1 MNVTGHIEQ
10 DDLALYAMQ
19 LLPAD
24 ETATIAQH
32 LKGCAECRQELAAIL
47 SDLSLVAHTVE
58 LETPSALTRER
69 LINQVSREKK
79 AAPVVPIAAP
89 TPIQI
94 PHTTPAAIQSAPLV
108 FETDKSYLVDDDE
121 PQNTRSF
128 ASKTLPWVGWAIAA
142 GLAVTAT
149 NLYRERNALK
159 TTVATNS
166 VKIHSLTA
174 DAEAARLILDT
185 MNDPLA
191 MRVTLQ
197 RPKTAPVPQARAT
210 YVADKGSLVFIASNM
225 EPLEL
230 HKIYELWLI
239 PVEGQ
244 PIPAGTF
251 HPDSKGN
258 ASVILPDLPKGVE
271 AKAFGITIEDGAGA
285 TTPTMPIIMVGT

>member
-10 DDLALYAMQ
+10 DDLALYAMH

-24 ETATIAQH
+24 ETANIAQH
-32 LKGCAECRQELAAIL
+32 LESCAECTRELEAIL

-58 LETPSALTRER
+58 LQIPSALTRER
-69 LINQVSREKK
+69 LMNQVSREKRL
-79 AAPVVPIAAP
+79 APVVPISAP
-89 TPIQI
+89 TPM
-94 PHTTPAAIQSAPLV
+94 PHTTPAAVQSAPLI
-108 FETDKSYLVDDDE
+108 FETDKSYLTDEDE

-128 ASKTLPWVGWAIAA
+128 AAKTLPWVGWAIAA

-149 NLYRERNALK
+149 NLYRERNSLQS
-159 TTVATNS
+159 TVATNAGQ
-166 VKIHSLTA
+166 ITRLTA
-174 DAEAARLILDT
+174 DAESARLILDT

-239 PVEGQ
+239 PTEGK

-251 HPDSKGN
+251 HPDGKGN
-258 ASVILPDLPKGVE
+258 ASVILPALPKGVE
-271 AKAFGITIEDGAGA
+271 AKAFGITIEDGVGA